1 LTSGPQIRSQS
12 PWWKTTSSVRTG
24 IILLIITGIA
34 SAAGTLILQRPMT
47 EAAKMQRAY
56 APTTLHWLDT
66 LGLTDVFHA
75 WWFAALLALL
85 GINIVLASIERFPTA
100 WHYFARPYRKPEPHF
115 LIGLPIQKEI
125 PVRDISTGMAAAE
138 RAFSRMGFKPQR
150 IGERADASLYV
161 EKYRFARLAAYVVH
175 ASLLLI
181 FLGGIVDAV
190 WGYRGFV
197 ALGLDDETNQIELSS
212 GARKALPFTIRCQGA
227 GQENYPDGTPRR
239 WWSKLVVFEN
249 GREVKRKE
257 IAVNDPLVYR
267 GVRFFQS
274 SYGSTGQV
282 SSLRLTATPRNSSGP
297 GKEIELQP
305 DQPVVL
311 DAETSVR
318 LASFV
323 PDFVLN
329 GDQIE
334 SRSDQPN
341 NPAIQLSVESKRSGT
356 STVWLFPRFPEFS
369 HPGKSPYAF
378 QFRDLHTGYFTGLQ
392 VAHEPGQWAVWAG
405 VLLMGTGLAMA
416 FYFVHLRFWVVPV
429 SDGRGRLV
437 LWVGASS
444 SKNRE
449 ELEKRFGLL
458 VDEIERIL
466 QADCVHSEF
475 EPVAVPAR
483 V

>member
-1 LTSGPQIRSQS
+1 LISRPHSRSRNL
-12 PWWKTTSSVRTG
+12 WKTVSSVRTG
-24 IILLIITGIA
+24 IVLLISAGIA
-34 SAAGTLILQRPMT
+34 SAAGTLILQRPVT
-47 EAAKMQRAY
+47 DAEKMQLAY
-56 APTTLHWLDT
+56 SPATLHWLDR
-66 LGLTDVFHA
+66 LGLTDIFHA

-100 WHYFARPYRKPEPHF
+100 WHYFARPYRRPEPHF
-115 LIGLPIQKEI
+115 LVGLPVQKEI
-125 PVRDISTGMAAAE
+125 PIRDIPSGMLAAE
-138 RAFSRMGFKPQR
+138 RGFRRLGFKPQR
-150 IGERADASLYV
+150 VGERSDASLYV

-190 WGYRGFV
+190 WGYRGFL
-197 ALGLDDETNQIELSS
+197 ALGLNDETNQIELSS
-212 GARKALPFTIRCQGA
+212 GARKVLPFTIRCQGA

-239 WWSKLVVFEN
+239 WWSKLAVVEN
-249 GREVKRKE
+249 GREVKQKE
-257 IAVNDPLVYR
+257 IAVNDPLVFR

-282 SSLRLTATPRNSSGP
+282 TSLLLTATPRRGSGP
-297 GKEIELQP
+297 AKAIELHS
-305 DQPVVL
+305 DGAVAL

-318 LASFV
+318 LAAFV

-329 GDQIE
+329 GDKIE

-341 NPAIQLSVESKRSGT
+341 NPAIQLAVESKQSGT
-356 STVWLFPRFPEFS
+356 TKVWLFPRFPEFS
-369 HPGKSPYAF
+369 HPDKSPYAF
-378 QFRDLHTGYFTGLQ
+378 QFRDLRTAYFTGLQ

-405 VLLMGTGLAMA
+405 VLLMGAGLAMA

-429 SDGRGRLV
+429 SDDRGRLV

-449 ELEKRFGLL
+449 ELEKRFALL
-458 VDEIERIL
+458 VDAIEESL
-466 QADCVHSEF
+466 QADCARCEI